1 MIAKKTSRSALMTR
15 TLVAVLVSA
24 FAVLAAG
31 CAAGNNPAVPSA
43 PAPTSNKSAPAPG
56 VVAPAPPRNNS

>member
-1 MIAKKTSRSALMTR
+1 MTAEKTGYSALSTR

-31 CAAGNNPAVPSA
+31 CTAGNNPAVP
-43 PAPTSNKSAPAPG
+43 PPPPPTSN
-56 VVAPAPPRNNS
+56 NNGR